1 MGVALV
7 AILLVFKDIVKDIV
21 GVALVAILVLSNE
34 IIKNNG
40 IMLDKIITHPLH
52 EKKNSTVCFSETAL
66 FKVQQIIA
74 RYPSGKQKSALL
86 PLLHIAQEEFEGY
99 LSVDVMDYV
108 ASLLNIQP
116 IEVYEVATFYSQYY
130 LERVGKNVIEICRTG
145 PCAICG
151 GEAIQSY
158 LEKKLAIK
166 TGETTPDG
174 LFTLKAVECLGAC
187 GSAPVMQ
194 INTEFY
200 EYLTTE
206 KIDKILADLSSKAK
220 EEKPEKS
227 LWIEEFF

>member
-1 MGVALV
+1 
-7 AILLVFKDIVKDIV
+7 
-21 GVALVAILVLSNE
+21 
-34 IIKNNG
+34 
-40 IMLDKIITHPLH
+40 MLDKKINHPLH
-52 EKKNSTVCFSETAL
+52 AKTNGDVRFSDATLE
-66 FKVQQIIA
+66 KVQKIVA
-74 RYPSGKQKSALL
+74 RYPAGKEKSALL
-86 PLLHIAQEEFEGY
+86 PLLHIAQEEFDGY

-108 ASLLNIQP
+108 ATLLNIQP

-130 LERVGKNVIEICRTG
+130 LDPVGKNVIEVCRTG

-194 INTEFY
+194 INTEFH
-200 EYLTTE
+200 EFLTKE
-206 KIDKILADLSSKAK
+206 KIDLILEELTQKAK
-220 EEKPEKS
+220 EEKSEEAKWKEK
-227 LWIEEFF
+227 FF